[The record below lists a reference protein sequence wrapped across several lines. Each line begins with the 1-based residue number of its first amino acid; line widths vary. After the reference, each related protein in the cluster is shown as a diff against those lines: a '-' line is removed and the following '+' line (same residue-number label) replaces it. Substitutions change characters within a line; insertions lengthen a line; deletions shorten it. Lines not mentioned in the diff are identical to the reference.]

1 MKFLVLTRN
10 SEDKIYKITGV
21 SVDEKQKEKYEKIIQ
36 AFNNGLHLNAIGE
49 FCRNEY
55 DEKKTIEKWRTSM
68 EIISY
73 EESSD
78 CVTPKLI

>member
-1 MKFLVLTRN
+1 MKFLALTRN

-78 CVTPKLI
+78 CATPKLI